1 MAREFNKNIF
11 IMLLA
16 VMTGVIVITFFIADL
31 QARSQVT
38 EELTYKHTEEIKD
51 LESKN
56 INFTTRFINS
66 LGLFDKAREDRAY
79 GDYNFEVAFLWYTS
93 ALHETDNAT
102 FQIYKTR
109 VITHCGDAIANY
121 LNSSGNFITAK
132 QKFQQTKDYTHYDVY
147 KNLLDLYVNLTA
159 SGSRLTNYRINA
171 STYLTYLSEN
181 LTFSDN
187 AVIFEQNM
195 TEIYDLF
202 NQTILLYTTELTD
215 VYKEV
220 EKDIEEE
227 YDIFGFIE
235 DREL

>member
-1 MAREFNKNIF
+1 MVGEFNRNIF
-11 IMLLA
+11 IMLLSIM
-16 VMTGVIVITFFIADL
+16 VGVIVITFFIADL

-66 LGLFDKAREDRAY
+66 LGLFDKAREDRAH

-93 ALHETDNAT
+93 ALNENDNAT
-102 FQIYKTR
+102 FNTYKNRT
-109 VITHCGDAIANY
+109 IDHCEDAIANY
-121 LNSSGNFITAK
+121 LNSSGNFLTARE
-132 QKFQQTKDYTHYDVY
+132 KFQKTKEYTHYDVY
-147 KNLLDLYVNLTA
+147 KKLLDLYVNLTA
-159 SGSRLTNYRINA
+159 SGHRLTTLRINA

-187 AVIFEQNM
+187 AVVFEQNI
-195 TEIYDLF
+195 TDLYNLF
-202 NQTILLYTTELTD
+202 NITMIAYTTELMD
-215 VYKEV
+215 VYKEI
-220 EKDIEEE
+220 EKDIESE

>member
-11 IMLLA
+11 IMLLSIM
-16 VMTGVIVITFFIADL
+16 VGVIIITFFIADL

-66 LGLFDKAREDRAY
+66 LGLFDKAREDRAH

-93 ALHETDNAT
+93 ALYETDNAT
-102 FQIYKTR
+102 FQSYKTR
-109 VITHCGDAIANY
+109 ISTHCKDAIANY
-121 LNSSGNFITAK
+121 LNSSGNFLTAK
-132 QKFQQTKDYTHYDVY
+132 QKFQKTKEYTHYDVY

-159 SGSRLTNYRINA
+159 SGYRLTSLRINA

-187 AVIFEQNM
+187 AVVFEQNV
-195 TEIYDLF
+195 TELYNLF
-202 NQTILLYTTELTD
+202 NITMIAYTTELMD
-215 VYKEV
+215 VYKEI
-220 EKDIEEE
+220 EKDIESE